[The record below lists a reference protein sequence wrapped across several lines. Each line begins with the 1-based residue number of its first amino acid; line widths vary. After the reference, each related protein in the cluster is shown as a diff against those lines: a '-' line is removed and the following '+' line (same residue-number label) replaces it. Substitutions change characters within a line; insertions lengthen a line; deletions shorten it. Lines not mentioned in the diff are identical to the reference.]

1 MEFGVKLR
9 ELRKAKGYGLREFAT
24 VIELS
29 ASYLS
34 NIERGVVPPPSA
46 EVVEKIAKALDGDL
60 DELLVMANR
69 FDDKA
74 IHTIRK
80 YSRRLDGTEKM
91 ISFLDSAL
99 KLDEEDEVGGIAG
112 MIELL
117 LSEQILNNRKLAGVK
132 GTRFIFE
139 LLANRNDPDQEYSIE
154 MRREIGRTVL
164 NHVSNIAHPDDANLD
179 EDSPTVLEEIQKIHE
194 KYNTNDSEGG
204 EENDEQ
210 LLPRQTTE
218 KSD

>member
-9 ELRKAKGYGLREFAT
+9 ELRKTKGYGLREFAT
-24 VIELS
+24 LIELS

-34 NIERGVVPPPSA
+34 NIERGVVSPPSA

-80 YSRRLDGTEKM
+80 YSKRLDGTEKM
-91 ISFLDSAL
+91 IAFLDSAL
-99 KLDEEDEVGGIAG
+99 KLDDDDEVGGIAG
-112 MIELL
+112 VIEIL
-117 LSEQILNNRKLAGVK
+117 LSEQVLNNRKVAGVK
-132 GTRFIFE
+132 GARFIFE
-139 LLANRNDPDQEYSIE
+139 LLANRDDPDQEYSIE

-164 NHVSNIAHPDDANLD
+164 NHVSNIAHPGDADLD
-179 EDSPTVLEEIQKIHE
+179 EESLTVLEEIQRIHE
-194 KYNTNDSEGG
+194 KYNTTDSGGG
-204 EENDEQ
+204 EEDEH
-210 LLPRQTTE
+210 
-218 KSD
+218 K